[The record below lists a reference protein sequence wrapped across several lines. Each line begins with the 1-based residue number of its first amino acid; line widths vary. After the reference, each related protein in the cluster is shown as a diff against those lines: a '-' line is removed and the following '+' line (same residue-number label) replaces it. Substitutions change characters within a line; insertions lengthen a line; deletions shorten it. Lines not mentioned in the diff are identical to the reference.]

1 MNKILSIG
9 IVLLILFGQNSNAQ
23 TYKEGH
29 LFGLSLNVG
38 SNEFADAL
46 SWSHYHGIGKN
57 KRFKIGYGLRITNY
71 FGKDVDYVT
80 APAKYTAGKESFA
93 ALFTAERIEEN
104 YDTLNFVSAQ
114 VNSLNAAVFLSY
126 TPPILN
132 NKLDIGMN
140 IDVIGASFAARQ
152 KGDFSGQ
159 GPFGTRT
166 PGSSIPTSF
175 NLLLISDSD
184 LGSLNSEWYLRY
196 WIKPKIALKLGLEF
210 LFTEFKTNDK
220 IQAIPNTNEFNDRFR
235 RKSTMLMI
243 GIQFAPFRK

>member
-1 MNKILSIG
+1 MTKILWTG

-23 TYKEGH
+23 TYKEGN

-71 FGKDVDYVT
+71 FGKEVDYVT

-152 KGDFSGQ
+152 KGDFRGE
-159 GPFGTRT
+159 GDFNGG
-166 PGSSIPTSF
+166 PGSSVPTAF

-184 LGSLNSEWYLRY
+184 LGSLNSEWYVRY
-196 WIKPKIALKLGLEF
+196 WIKPKWAIKAGLEF
-210 LFTEFKTNDK
+210 LFTEFTVSDK
-220 IQAIPNTNEFNDRFR
+220 IQPIPNTNEFNDRFR
-235 RKSTMLMI
+235 RKSSMFMI
-243 GIQFAPFRK
+243 GVQFAPFKK